1 MDNVKEWMSLPV
13 SELLIEADLCRIV
26 PHVLPSDPIDQVTSE
41 LNGAVGQNEAIIK

>member
-13 SELLIEADLCRIV
+13 PELLMEADLCRII
-26 PHVLPSDPIDQVTSE
+26 PLVLPSDPIDQGTTE